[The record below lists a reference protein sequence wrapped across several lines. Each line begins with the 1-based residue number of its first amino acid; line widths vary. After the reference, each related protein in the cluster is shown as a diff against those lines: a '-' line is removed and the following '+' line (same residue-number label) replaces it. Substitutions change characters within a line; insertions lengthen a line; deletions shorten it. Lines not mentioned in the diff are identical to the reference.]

1 MRTYLYTLSIRR
13 TNTLRMNALTRIHVP
28 FAELSMFNHRKTT
41 FNIVRKQYRNHKII
55 IQI

>member
-13 TNTLRMNALTRIHVP
+13 TNTLRMNALTQIHVP
-28 FAELSMFNHRKTT
+28 FAELSMVNHRKTT

-55 IQI
+55 IQM